1 MDLKAPTDQELRL
14 LTDQAVRQGLQGQME
29 DTLTDGLVNRSDGI
43 LEKQSINKMA
53 RSTMWEPLRRSSLDD
68 KWMIAPSHVNA
79 EDASKPTATKI
90 SL

>member
-14 LTDQAVRQGLQGQME
+14 LTDQAVRRGLQGQME

-53 RSTMWEPLRRSSLDD
+53 RNTM
-68 KWMIAPSHVNA
+68 
-79 EDASKPTATKI
+79 
-90 SL
+90 